1 MDSTET
7 PRFRLVLALALAAFV
22 AGGITDLVTDRP
34 QRWLSYHVVFEVGLI
49 VLALALLTTLWRGW
63 RGASREAANLY
74 RTLEA
79 RRAERDRWRESAQ
92 KLLEG
97 LGSAIDAQFKEW
109 DLTPAECEVAL
120 ELLKGHSH
128 KRIAKRTD
136 RSERTVRQ
144 HAVAVYRK
152 AGLGGRAELSAF
164 FLEDLM
170 LP

>member
-1 MDSTET
+1 MDPTET
-7 PRFRLVLALALAAFV
+7 PRFRRLLALALAAFV
-22 AGGITDLVTDRP
+22 AGGLTDLVTDRP

-49 VLALALLTTLWRGW
+49 LLALALLATLWRGW
-63 RGASREAANLY
+63 RAASREAVALQQ
-74 RTLEA
+74 TLDA
-79 RRAERDRWRESAQ
+79 RREERDRWRESAQ

-97 LGSAIDAQFKEW
+97 LGSAIDAQFEEW
-109 DLTPAECEVAL
+109 DLTPAERQVAL

-128 KRIAKRTD
+128 KRIARRTD

-152 AGLGGRAELSAF
+152 SGLGGRAELSAF